1 MKPSFELRLWPDPAT
16 GPYRLRL
23 WIGQVSGRP
32 SVVGVELWGIT
43 PLEEAWPPFV
53 SPGLAID
60 MGWDALREA
69 GITSEAIRLPIRQL
83 LQQWIDKHRALAR
96 AASRMS
102 GADQQAVA
110 AYLKGLGPARRGRP
124 SLPDELL
131 QLVAQL
137 YTEALA
143 DGRFDPAKA
152 VGLHLSNLMRRELS
166 PSTVRRWIAA
176 ARERGFPIPPAPHR
190 AAPSAPKARGRGRV
204 TRHQVEQARRDHT
217 QAAPLEGTA

>member
-1 MKPSFELRLWPDPAT
+1 MLWPDPAT

-23 WIGQVSGRP
+23 WTGQVEGRLA
-32 SVVGVELWGIT
+32 VVGVELWGVD
-43 PLEEAWPPFV
+43 PQDAVWPQQVDPE
-53 SPGLAID
+53 LAART
-60 MGWDALREA
+60 GWQALREV
-69 GITSEAIRLPIRQL
+69 GITAEAIRLPIRRM
-83 LQQWIDKHRALAR
+83 LQQYVDQYRALAR

-204 TRHQVEQARRDHT
+204 TRRHVQQAHRDREQAA
-217 QAAPLEGTA
+217 QLEGTA